1 MIAKGKAQQRTSSFE
16 RSRGAT
22 AVALTQAA
30 LARAR
35 IAGRG
40 DKTGNLNFNFQVENE
55 AN

>member
-35 IAGRG
+35 IAGRAAEVTQLQLG
-40 DKTGNLNFNFQVENE
+40 NE
-55 AN
+55 ANHCKK